1 MTRLRLKMRRDAWR
15 MRWRALAIVL
25 IVASGVAIY
34 AGVHW
39 GLLSLF
45 RTRDT
50 LYRKLHFADL
60 EVRFLPEDARNLP
73 DLGGIEGIAR
83 LERRLVISGILRQP
97 GKAPLTTVM
106 TFLEHPAPAI
116 HSFKVVAGRLFG
128 ADEHDTA
135 VIDSGLATHH
145 GWKVGDRIEVKVGEA
160 VYRRRVVGVV
170 ITPEYFVAASNP
182 AYFIPEK
189 GSVGFVFT
197 NLEGISDTLGFTL
210 VNDVVFLFR
219 PGADA
224 AAVKREVL
232 ARASKLS
239 IQQVFSRDRHFA
251 YRFIQ
256 SQLEGIRA
264 FVPAIVV
271 VLMALT
277 FIVVSLN
284 VNRMIVAD
292 RAQIGALMALGYEP
306 SRLLRA
312 YLELTLML
320 GLAGAVVG
328 LGLSF
333 VIRDL
338 FARAAAASMG
348 MPEIRMTTDAAT
360 LARAVVY
367 EVAVALAATAVP
379 VYRFV
384 RRSPQEVM
392 RPSPRP
398 LVPLWTTAGGGMAAF
413 IRWLPASQRHA
424 VRNLTRQRGRA
435 AVTLAAI
442 ALGLGVAT
450 AYRLSV
456 GALDR
461 TLGGWLAHDTWD
473 LAVDFLY
480 PVPLDRLEELSALPS
495 VTRAEPYFG
504 CYVELRAGD
513 RVADS
518 SVLGLVPDSR
528 MSPLIMAEG
537 RAFRAGGER
546 EVVLTRD
553 LSRRLGL
560 AVGDIF
566 EVHAMTEKYP
576 VRLVGLEWAAVGG
589 LSLVP
594 FPVAQEICQFP
605 DKASGAYLQTA
616 GGEARPH
623 EVEFV
628 GKVLAKRDLSKQ
640 VREVVSVMIVMLD
653 LATAVAVFVGMLVI
667 LTSISL
673 SVLDNVRDF
682 ATLRALGYSNRLIG
696 TIVLLE
702 AAVYAVG
709 ALVLSIPI
717 AVATSL
723 YLNYRMSLA
732 WVQIHNYFPLS
743 AFVAVL
749 VPGILL
755 VPLGCLPVLRH
766 VLRRDALMTLRA
778 RALE

>member
-15 MRWRALAIVL
+15 MRWRTLVIVL
-25 IVASGVAIY
+25 IVASGVAVY
-34 AGVHW
+34 AGFHW
-39 GLLSLF
+39 GVLSLF
-45 RTRDT
+45 RTRDL
-50 LYRKLHFADL
+50 LYGKLHFADL
-60 EVRFLPEDARNLP
+60 EVRFLPDDARNLP
-73 DLGGIEGIAR
+73 DFTGIDGLAR
-83 LERRLVISGILRQP
+83 VERRLVLSGTLGQP
-97 GKAPLTTVM
+97 GRAPLTTVM
-106 TFLEHPAPAI
+106 TFLERPAPSI
-116 HSFKVVAGRLFG
+116 HSFKVVAGRLVG
-128 ADEHDTA
+128 ADEDDAA
-135 VIDSGLATHH
+135 VIDSGLGRHH
-145 GWKVGDRIEVKVGEA
+145 GWKVGDSLEVKVGEA

-197 NLEGISDTLGFTL
+197 NLAGISDTLGFTL
-210 VNDVVFLFR
+210 VNDLVFLYQ
-219 PGADA
+219 PGADP
-224 AAVKREVL
+224 AAVKRQVL
-232 ARASKLS
+232 ARASKLNV
-239 IQQVFSRDRHFA
+239 QHVFSRDRHFA

-264 FVPAIVV
+264 FLPAIELVM
-271 VLMALT
+271 MALT

-292 RAQIGALMALGYEP
+292 RPQIGALMALGYRP

-312 YLELTLML
+312 YVELTLTL
-320 GLAGAVVG
+320 SLVGAVVG

-333 VIRDL
+333 LIRDL
-338 FARAAAASMG
+338 FARAAASSIG
-348 MPEIRMTTDAAT
+348 MPEVRMTTAAAP
-360 LARAVVY
+360 LARAVVF
-367 EVAVALAATAVP
+367 EVAVALAATALP
-379 VYRFV
+379 VYRLV
-384 RRSPQEVM
+384 RRPPLAVM
-392 RPSPRP
+392 RPSPQP
-398 LVPLWTTAGGGMAAF
+398 LVPLLTIGGGRMAAF
-413 IRWLPASQRHA
+413 IRWLPASHRHA

-435 AVTLAAI
+435 AVTLTAI

-473 LAVDFLY
+473 FAVDFLY
-480 PVPLDRLEELSALPS
+480 PVPLDRLEELRALPA

-513 RVADS
+513 RVEDS
-518 SVLGLVPDSR
+518 SVLGLVPGSR
-528 MSPLIMAEG
+528 MSPVIMAQG

-546 EVVLTRD
+546 EIVLTRD

-560 AVGDIF
+560 AVGDLL
-566 EVHAMTEKYP
+566 EVHAATETYP
-576 VRLVGLEWAAVGG
+576 VRLVGLQWAAVGG

-594 FPVAQEICQFP
+594 FPVAQEVCQFP

-616 GGEARPH
+616 GGEAHPH
-623 EVEFV
+623 DVDFV
-628 GKVLAKRDLSKQ
+628 GKVLAKRDLSTQ
-640 VREVVSVMIVMLD
+640 VREMVSVMIVVLR
-653 LATAVAVFVGMLVI
+653 LATVVAVFVGMLVI

-709 ALVLSIPI
+709 ALLLSIPI
-717 AVATSL
+717 AVVTSL

-732 WVQIHNYFPLS
+732 WVQIDNHFPLT

-749 VPGILL
+749 VPGLVL

>member
-1 MTRLRLKMRRDAWR
+1 
-15 MRWRALAIVL
+15 
-25 IVASGVAIY
+25 
-34 AGVHW
+34 
-39 GLLSLF
+39 
-45 RTRDT
+45 
-50 LYRKLHFADL
+50 
-60 EVRFLPEDARNLP
+60 
-73 DLGGIEGIAR
+73 
-83 LERRLVISGILRQP
+83 
-97 GKAPLTTVM
+97 
-106 TFLEHPAPAI
+106 
-116 HSFKVVAGRLFG
+116 
-128 ADEHDTA
+128 
-135 VIDSGLATHH
+135 
-145 GWKVGDRIEVKVGEA
+145 
-160 VYRRRVVGVV
+160 
-170 ITPEYFVAASNP
+170 
-182 AYFIPEK
+182 
-189 GSVGFVFT
+189 
-197 NLEGISDTLGFTL
+197 
-210 VNDVVFLFR
+210 
-219 PGADA
+219 
-224 AAVKREVL
+224 
-232 ARASKLS
+232 
-239 IQQVFSRDRHFA
+239 
-251 YRFIQ
+251 
-256 SQLEGIRA
+256 
-264 FVPAIVV
+264 
-271 VLMALT
+271 
-277 FIVVSLN
+277 
-284 VNRMIVAD
+284 
-292 RAQIGALMALGYEP
+292 
-306 SRLLRA
+306 
-312 YLELTLML
+312 
-320 GLAGAVVG
+320 
-328 LGLSF
+328 
-333 VIRDL
+333 
-338 FARAAAASMG
+338 
-348 MPEIRMTTDAAT
+348 
-360 LARAVVY
+360 
-367 EVAVALAATAVP
+367 
-379 VYRFV
+379 
-384 RRSPQEVM
+384 
-392 RPSPRP
+392 
-398 LVPLWTTAGGGMAAF
+398 LVPLWATAGGGMAAF
-413 IRWLPASQRHA
+413 IRWLPASHRHA